1 MHIFVVERA
10 EVLRIEGVL
19 HPGHH
24 PVDAVSFPETVGG
37 LLQQTFLTKSFTK
50 AEKRNVK
57 FNVDIKELCWLSLL
71 QTNMSVNVLMC
82 FLKIGSFYG
91 GCGLNT
97 RLQKVKNKFDFIDSK
112 LCLFYSKFPGCLE
125 LVLYAGHLW
134 GQVLL
139 DRCRKKILLFQRK
152 QILVA
157 YFLNTLCL
165 GHSSQAWMSYY
176 LTSRAP
182 TTLLLC
188 P

>member
-1 MHIFVVERA
+1 MQSASRKQFADFFSKPSLPKASPRLKNEMWSSMLI
-10 EVLRIEGVL
+10 LKNY
-19 HPGHH
+19 
-24 PVDAVSFPETVGG
+24 VDFHYYK
-37 LLQQTFLTKSFTK
+37 QT
-50 AEKRNVK
+50 
-57 FNVDIKELCWLSLL
+57 W
-71 QTNMSVNVLMC
+71 VLMY
-82 FLKIGSFYG
+82 FLKMGSFYG

-165 GHSSQAWMSYY
+165 GHSSQAWGSYY